1 MKSKRLTLIFALL
14 VFTVPVMAI
23 LNGQGLDRI
32 LRDVKSELRNDWQL
46 RQNEQDRLQ
55 QSYEDQHSR
64 MLDIIKDCNEL
75 SMSLYLQKKEYTF
88 DLSYALQR
96 VSQEYK
102 DFNKSRTPYDI
113 IVRDLDL
120 EIDRYARFME
130 ALRRLPPEL
139 QNLELVPDSLSYHND
154 SLDTFLSHSGSSLE
168 REVIAIAMADSIPS
182 PFVLSTVGQQD
193 RDSCLFYAGE
203 LLRIYAENRA
213 TVLADSLHYQ
223 EAYLRLKESYDYA
236 TSRYRLLQEEIFTEG
251 QIPWWTLLSK
261 AGTYWKLAA

>member
-32 LRDVKSELRNDWQL
+32 LLDVKSELRNDWQL

-130 ALRRLPPEL
+130 ALRRL
-139 QNLELVPDSLSYHND
+139 
-154 SLDTFLSHSGSSLE
+154 G
-168 REVIAIAMADSIPS
+168 
-182 PFVLSTVGQQD
+182 
-193 RDSCLFYAGE
+193 YAHRG
-203 LLRIYAENRA
+203 RA
-213 TVLADSLHYQ
+213 V
-223 EAYLRLKESYDYA
+223 
-236 TSRYRLLQEEIFTEG
+236 
-251 QIPWWTLLSK
+251 
-261 AGTYWKLAA
+261 

>member
-113 IVRDLDL
+113 IDMYEEYDFL
-120 EIDRYARFME
+120 ENLLCQGVERWI
-130 ALRRLPPEL
+130 LPSDDPSIKED
-139 QNLELVPDSLSYHND
+139 VSYTMSLSGCGWDGEITSDVYYVDFIWHQGRVQFTYSD
-154 SLDTFLSHSGSSLE
+154 
-168 REVIAIAMADSIPS
+168 IPIIE
-182 PFVLSTVGQQD
+182 D
-193 RDSCLFYAGE
+193 E
-203 LLRIYAENRA
+203 
-213 TVLADSLHYQ
+213 
-223 EAYLRLKESYDYA
+223 
-236 TSRYRLLQEEIFTEG
+236 
-251 QIPWWTLLSK
+251 
-261 AGTYWKLAA
+261 